1 MCSSGEEKA
10 AECCEMNLRKKLLS
24 SLAAHWL
31 SVCHVAWVLL
41 LQKPVFLEEEDLFI
55 GFLLL
60 KVLVRLLK
68 SRLTGCP
75 PRQRSGKVL
84 VLTMLF

>member
-10 AECCEMNLRKKLLS
+10 AEGCEMNLRKKLLS

-41 LQKPVFLEEEDLFI
+41 LQKPVFLEEENLFI
-55 GFLLL
+55 GFAFES
-60 KVLVRLLK
+60 V
-68 SRLTGCP
+68 G
-75 PRQRSGKVL
+75 
-84 VLTMLF
+84 